1 MKNNL
6 LITFNLELIL
16 PITYKN
22 EEEIIQLIE
31 DIKKKPALFIF
42 KKWNKFKLKSI
53 FELEESNLD

>member
-22 EEEIIQLIE
+22 EEEIIELIN
-31 DIKKKPALFIF
+31 DIKKKPAFFIF
-42 KKWNKFKLKSI
+42 RKWNQFKLKSI
-53 FELEESNLD
+53 FELEEPNLD